1 VRDCAP
7 LLALAVGVVL
17 VCALR
22 LIETLIDV
30 YIWRIGPLR
39 ERFVPFG
46 DRNELVERHYRAP

>member
-1 VRDCAP
+1 

-46 DRNELVERHYRAP
+46 DRNELVERLYRAP